1 MKLLLENWRKYIKE
15 QSVLEEGITDI
26 VFHKTQV
33 KNAGKILNSDK
44 FMTSAAFA
52 DDKDLEDNKKK
63 LYYFSTMR
71 SPQGQYVPAG
81 NTVTFQLDGRMLG
94 QNFKA
99 APVDYFKNQDNA
111 PDEMEDRIL
120 TDKPFISPASKYI
133 SAIHFGIPVKED
145 DMLEEAE
152 LNAAK
157 AAVQMGKKNDF
168 PVHFYL
174 TEKDYEILNKTKRF
188 DFEKWYKAF
197 KDAGGDSVDMD
208 DDDLDQDGDLNM
220 DQDLQKLAQTIKAI
234 QSGNLES
241 IDSEIKAK
249 ILSMPLE
256 ELTKYIQLKVVLAK
270 ASPSAREDITLIG
283 SGIKK
288 LKGASGLAQ
297 WMKVSL
303 SSEPQQAAAE

>member
-1 MKLLLENWRKYIKE
+1 MKLLFENWRRYLNE
-15 QSVLEEGITDI
+15 ESVVLEGLTDI
-26 VFHKTQV
+26 VFHKTRI

-71 SPQGQYVPAG
+71 SPQGQYFTTG
-81 NTVTFQLDGRMLG
+81 NTLTFQLDGRKLG

-133 SAIHFGIPVKED
+133 TAIHFGIPDRVG

-152 LNAAK
+152 LNVAK
-157 AAVQMGKKNDF
+157 EASQMGAKNGF
-168 PVHFYL
+168 PVYFYL
-174 TEKDYEILNKTKRF
+174 TQKDYEILNKTKRLK
-188 DFEKWYKAF
+188 FEEWYEAF
-197 KDAGGDSVDMD
+197 KKAGGDSIDLD
-208 DDDLDQDGDLNM
+208 DYDDQDGDLNM
-220 DQDLQKLAQTIKAI
+220 DQDLQKLAQAIKAI
-234 QSGNLES
+234 QSGKLGS
-241 IDSEIKAK
+241 VDSDIKAK
-249 ILSMPLE
+249 ILSMDLK
-256 ELTKYIQLKVVLAK
+256 ELTKYIQLKVELAK

-288 LKGASGLAQ
+288 LKGASNLAQ
-297 WMKVSL
+297 WMKNSL
-303 SSEPQQAAAE
+303 SPEPQQAAAE